1 MSRTGPRFAVGD
13 SVWCF
18 LGQAKW
24 VKGRVQGVQIATR
37 AGVMPYEVLAG
48 GDRMFAPE
56 DSDACIRKALESECL
71 WDAPKDTS
79 NAPMLPSDGA
89 GGIDSGRVSIAS
101 DSRERLQRL
110 RAAGADSGIFV
121 CQARS
126 CRASGS
132 EAVLREIEELARD
145 VNCIVQ
151 PSGCLGACNSA
162 PNVAVVRSDP
172 GMCFCVQ

>member
-56 DSDACIRKALESECL
+56 DSDACIRKALS
-71 WDAPKDTS
+71 P
-79 NAPMLPSDGA
+79 NACGMRPRTPQTCRCFPLTA
-89 GGIDSGRVSIAS
+89 QAVSI
-101 DSRERLQRL
+101 L
-110 RAAGADSGIFV
+110 
-121 CQARS
+121 
-126 CRASGS
+126 
-132 EAVLREIEELARD
+132 
-145 VNCIVQ
+145 
-151 PSGCLGACNSA
+151 
-162 PNVAVVRSDP
+162 VA
-172 GMCFCVQ
+172 